1 MNAAQR
7 NRHAALLK
15 ATGYEDSPALTVKSP
30 EGALPQ
36 GREISFAWLA
46 GTVLTGVTSFM
57 LMAGALQV
65 SFKGQD
71 TFSTPFEA
79 LSISASQGAT
89 PAPTSLVGKTRR
101 AKPVTQTHSD
111 LEVIE
116 ASIREVVDG
125 VARIRN
131 QPFTTINAT
140 LATASTALSEDIPTY
155 DPVALLA
162 RNEPLRAN
170 PSAEL
175 VSTDIYGADV
185 EGELTV
191 RTAALELTDPP
202 HRAISDMSAAQFVR
216 LSVEGAYT
224 DAEGPLMAYAP
235 PSTSLRELGIE
246 IAPGTVEGVAE
257 NVTVMPKTR
266 AAEDMGSLRTERV
279 LTIREET
286 PLAEAFMR
294 NGFTTEMVAAVT
306 RAMQSVYTQTD
317 LPEGTRLRILFGA
330 SRGSQTLI
338 PYRVSIYDDTT
349 HRVTVALTDQGRYV
363 TALEPPKIEFTEED
377 TEEVNVGNLP
387 TIYRSIWETGRKHG
401 LDDATIDRIAAMY
414 AYDLDLTRRVSPG
427 DSIEI
432 LLSGTVEEDNQDLLY
447 VALTLSNTTRELF
460 RFQTEDGVIDFYNPD
475 GETGK
480 QFLLRRPLEGG
491 GTLRS
496 RYGYRRHPIFGDYR
510 LHTGTD
516 LAARSGTP
524 IYAGGDGIVEM
535 AQWYSGY
542 GRYVELRHANGY
554 NTAYGHMSAIADG
567 ISPGARVTQ
576 GQVIG
581 YVGSTG
587 QSTGPHLHYE
597 IKINGNTVDPLAVKL
612 PRANSLPQ
620 QYQTE
625 FASTV
630 AQVRALVEQDGTPVT
645 TPVTVAAV
653 PATTTAN

>member
-15 ATGYEDSPALTVKSP
+15 ATGYEDSPALTVKSS

-46 GTVLTGVTSFM
+46 GTVLTGVTSFL

-65 SFKGQD
+65 SFNGQD

-79 LSISASQGAT
+79 LSIQTTERVTAS
-89 PAPTSLVGKTRR
+89 PTSLTGKTRR
-101 AKPVTQTHSD
+101 AKPITETRSD
-111 LEVIE
+111 MQVIE
-116 ASIREVVDG
+116 TSIREVVDG
-125 VARIRN
+125 VSRISNR
-131 QPFTTINAT
+131 PFTTINAT
-140 LATASTALSEDIPTY
+140 LATAPTALSDDIPTY

-162 RNEPLRAN
+162 RNEPLRATAA
-170 PSAEL
+170 SEL

-185 EGELTV
+185 EGEVTV
-191 RTAALELTDPP
+191 MTAALDLSQPP
-202 HRAISDMSAAQFVR
+202 RRAISDLNASQFVR
-216 LSVEGAYT
+216 LSVEGAYSE
-224 DAEGPLMAYAP
+224 AAGPLMAYAAP
-235 PSTSLRELGIE
+235 GVSLRDLG
-246 IAPGTVEGVAE
+246 AAGPDVAVAGVAE
-257 NVTVMPKTR
+257 NVTAMPKTR
-266 AAEDMGSLRTERV
+266 LAEDMGHLRTERI
-279 LTIREET
+279 LTIRENT
-286 PLAEAFMR
+286 ALSDALMR
-294 NGFTTEMVAAVT
+294 NGFTLEMVSAVT
-306 RAMQSVYTQTD
+306 RAMHNLVPGTNLTA
-317 LPEGTRLRILFGA
+317 GTRLRILFGPT
-330 SRGSQTLI
+330 RGTDTLM

-349 HRVTVALTDQGRYV
+349 HRVTVALTDRGQYV
-363 TALEPPKIEFTEED
+363 IALEPPKVEFTEED
-377 TEEVNVGNLP
+377 TEEVNVANLP
-387 TIYRSIWETGRKHG
+387 SIYRSIWETGRKHG
-401 LDDATIDRIAAMY
+401 LDDATIDRIAAMF

-432 LLSGTVEEDNQDLLY
+432 LLSGTAETQEEQELLY
-447 VALTLSNTTRELF
+447 VALTLGNTVRELF
-460 RFQTEDGVIDFYNPD
+460 RFQTADGVIDFYNPD

-496 RYGYRRHPIFGDYR
+496 RYGYRSHPIFGDYR
-510 LHTGTD
+510 LHSGVD
-516 LAARSGTP
+516 LAARTGTP

-554 NTAYGHMSAIADG
+554 NTAYGHMTAIADG
-567 ISPGARVTQ
+567 ITPGTSVTQ

-612 PRANSLPQ
+612 PRANTLAPQ
-620 QYQTE
+620 YDSE
-625 FASTV
+625 FSNTI
-630 AQVRALVEQDGTPVT
+630 AQVRALLEQAGAAPASR
-645 TPVTVAAV
+645 VAS
-653 PATTTAN
+653 N

>member
-15 ATGYEDSPALTVKSP
+15 ATGYEDSPALTVQSP

-79 LSISASQGAT
+79 LAISSAQSAT
-89 PAPTSLVGKTRR
+89 PQPTSLVGKTRR

-111 LEVIE
+111 LRVIE
-116 ASIREVVDG
+116 TSIREVVDG

-140 LATASTALSEDIPTY
+140 LATAATALSEDIPTY

-170 PSAEL
+170 PASEL
-175 VSTDIYGADV
+175 ISTDIYGADV
-185 EGELTV
+185 EGEVTV
-191 RTAALELTDPP
+191 RTAALELTDAP

-224 DAEGPLMAYAP
+224 DAEGPLMAYASP
-235 PSTSLRELGIE
+235 TASLRDLGIE
-246 IAPGTVEGVAE
+246 IAPGTIEGVAE

-266 AAEDMGSLRTERV
+266 LAEDMGHLRTERV

-294 NGFTTEMVAAVT
+294 NGFTTQMVTAVT
-306 RAMQSVYTQTD
+306 RTMQNVYPQTD
-317 LPEGTRLRILFGA
+317 LPQGTRLRILFGA

-338 PYRVSIYDDTT
+338 PYRVSIYDDTV

-387 TIYRSIWETGRKHG
+387 SIYRSIWETGRKHG
-401 LDDATIDRIAAMY
+401 LDDATIDRIAAMF

-432 LLSGTVEEDNQDLLY
+432 LLSGTVEEDSQDLLY

-516 LAARSGTP
+516 LAARTGTP

-567 ISPGARVTQ
+567 ITPGARVTQ

-620 QYQTE
+620 QYQSE

-630 AQVRALVEQDGTPVT
+630 AQVRALVEQEGTPVT
-645 TPVTVAAV
+645 PPVTVATAPV
-653 PATTTAN
+653 TTASN

>member
-15 ATGYEDSPALTVKSP
+15 ATGYEDSPALTVKSS

-79 LSISASQGAT
+79 LSIQTTGSVAAS
-89 PAPTSLVGKTRR
+89 PTSLTGKTRR
-101 AKPVTQTHSD
+101 AKPVTQTQSD
-111 LEVIE
+111 MRVIE

-125 VARIRN
+125 VARITN

-140 LATASTALSEDIPTY
+140 LATAPTALSDDIPEY

-162 RNEPLRAN
+162 RNEPMRA
-170 PSAEL
+170 SAAADV
-175 VSTDIYGADV
+175 VSTDVYGADV
-185 EGELTV
+185 EGEVTV
-191 RTAALELTDPP
+191 MTAALDLSNPP
-202 HRAISDMSAAQFVR
+202 HRAINDLNAAQFVR
-216 LSVEGAYT
+216 STVGGAYT
-224 DAEGPLMAYAP
+224 TADGPLMAYAAQAP
-235 PSTSLRELGIE
+235 GLRDLGIVSGG
-246 IAPGTVEGVAE
+246 ANPDLVGVAE
-257 NVTVMPKTR
+257 NVTIMPKTR
-266 AAEDMGSLRTERV
+266 VAEDMGHLRTERIQ
-279 LTIREET
+279 TIREET
-286 PLAEAFMR
+286 PLSDALMR
-294 NGFTTEMVAAVT
+294 NGFTPQMVQAVT
-306 RAMQSVYTQTD
+306 RAMRNL
-317 LPEGTRLRILFGA
+317 LPSPNLPANTRLRILFGPTGGTD
-330 SRGSQTLI
+330 SLI
-338 PYRVSIYDDTT
+338 PYRVSLYRDTT
-349 HRVTVALTDQGRYV
+349 HQVTVALSDRGQYV
-363 TALEPPKIEFTEED
+363 VALEPPVVEFTEED
-377 TEEVNVGNLP
+377 TEEVNVANLP

-427 DSIEI
+427 DTIEI
-432 LLSGTVEEDNQDLLY
+432 LLSGQAKSEGDASGQDLLY
-447 VALTLSNTTRELF
+447 VSLTLGNTVRELF
-460 RFQTEDGVIDFYNPD
+460 RFQSEDGVIDFYNPD

-496 RYGYRRHPIFGDYR
+496 RYGYRSHPIFRDYR
-510 LHTGTD
+510 LHTGVD
-516 LAARSGTP
+516 LAARTGTP

-542 GRYVELRHANGY
+542 GRYVELSHSNGY
-554 NTAYGHMSAIADG
+554 NTAYAHMSAIADG
-567 ISPGARVTQ
+567 ITPGTRVSQ

-612 PRANSLPQ
+612 PRANTLPQ
-620 QYQTE
+620 QHETE
-625 FASTV
+625 FSNTI
-630 AQVRALVEQDGTPVT
+630 AQVRALLDQAGAETTQVAGT
-645 TPVTVAAV
+645 
-653 PATTTAN
+653 N